1 MANAQTIAELN
12 VTLTGDASGLQRMAG
27 EAGKAMDQV
36 ETSTE
41 GASKASEKDFKAMAS
56 HAEAA
61 GDSWG
66 KVADRMVGAG
76 KTLTAAV
83 TVPVAAA
90 GVAAVKLA
98 SDMDE
103 TMNKIGETFGEN
115 QQAVVAWSN
124 SSIESMGL
132 AQQSALDAA
141 ALFGDM
147 GVGMGIVGQQSVEMS
162 TSLVQLAADMA
173 SFKNVSV
180 ERAQTALAGVYTGE
194 TEALKSLGI
203 VMTQANLQEYARA
216 QGITKTIDKMSQAE
230 LVELRYQYVMAKT
243 ANAQGDFART
253 SDGVANQTRM
263 AAEQVKQLGVS
274 FGQQLLPLAAKAL
287 TWANDMLKRFTE
299 MPPATQKTVI
309 AVAGVAA
316 AIGPLLIAG
325 GKLIDS
331 ISDIK
336 KALNSVE
343 LAGFIGKL
351 TGMTAAE
358 VAAGA
363 AAAGSTP
370 TVYALGTAFTALKA
384 AAGPIAIVLGVVGA
398 AVWAAARAFSGG
410 GGLTEAQQEN
420 QKVVEQMTT
429 DYEQLRDTLDDANAT
444 LQEQTGSAKE
454 SAQGAEVM
462 ARDLQKLMQ
471 VEQKSAAQKK
481 RVLALVDSLNA
492 AVPELN
498 LAYDEERDSLN
509 LTTDAIYASIEARKQ
524 AALAAAYQEQ
534 IVTYAN
540 AVAEAEIQLQKATE
554 KRNELEQEKTRLINE
569 ATAAGYAQAEGVG
582 ELTSQIGELDTTIL
596 GLRDAQAEANANLD
610 TATRM
615 AGDYAVAA
623 ETATGATSAQAQAT
637 QEAAGATEEYANK
650 AAEAN
655 EKIASQYESMKST
668 VTSAFDRMK
677 TSGQQS
683 VAEMTKN
690 LEENT
695 RIASQWADDLETL
708 AKRGVDD
715 GLLQQ
720 LRDAGPESAAY
731 ARELVNASDA
741 ELAKL
746 EDAYRDSVTASQ
758 RAAAQAIDDSD
769 FENAAKLQLQK
780 VSSAVREDPALPLA
794 AAQAVSNTKT
804 SAADKLRRMNFDSL
818 GRDMMSGAASG
829 VSSNAYRLENAAANA
844 AQRAVNAMRQKLNI
858 HSPSKVTEEIFRQV
872 VLGGVVGYEKT
883 TPQLTAAATGST
895 AKAIEATE
903 RAVARQPVSLG
914 TIPPLCAQAIPE
926 PVRPSATLSQELVL
940 DGEVFGRL
948 VTRLADEGIG
958 NRAIN
963 SSRVGVMMA

>member
-27 EAGKAMDQV
+27 EAGRAMDQV
-36 ETSTE
+36 ETATE
-41 GASKASEKDFKAMAS
+41 GASKASEADFKAMAS
-56 HAEAA
+56 RAEAA
-61 GDSWG
+61 GESWG

-147 GVGMGIVGQQSVEMS
+147 GVGMGIVGQQSVQMS

-203 VMTQANLQEYARA
+203 VMTQANLQEYART

-299 MPPATQKTVI
+299 MPPATQKTVM
-309 AVAGVAA
+309 AVAAVAA

-325 GKLIDS
+325 GKLIS
-331 ISDIK
+331 AVTTIK
-336 KALNSVE
+336 TALNGVKFAE
-343 LAGFIGKL
+343 FIGGL
-351 TGMTAAE
+351 VGMTSAE
-358 VAAGA
+358 VTAGA
-363 AAAGSTP
+363 AAAGATP
-370 TVYALGTAFTALKA
+370 AVYAMSTAFTALKA
-384 AAGPIAIVLGVVGA
+384 AAGPIMIALGAVGA
-398 AVWAAARAFSGG
+398 VVWAAAKAFGGG

-420 QKVVEQMTT
+420 QKAVEQMTA
-429 DYEQLRDTLDDANAT
+429 DYEHLRDTLDDANDT

-540 AVAEAEIQLQKATE
+540 AVAEAEIQLQQATE

-569 ATAAGYAQAEGVG
+569 ATAAGYAQADGVG
-582 ELTSQIGELDTTIL
+582 ELTAQISELDTTIL
-596 GLRDAQAEANANLD
+596 GLRDAQAEANASLD
-610 TATRM
+610 TATQM
-615 AGDYAVAA
+615 AGDYAAA
-623 ETATGATSAQAQAT
+623 ADTAAGATGAQAQAT
-637 QEAAGATEEYANK
+637 QEAADAAKEYADK

-655 EKIASQYESMKST
+655 EKIASQYESTKSK
-668 VTSAFDRMK
+668 VTSVFDRIK
-677 TSGQQS
+677 ISGKQS
-683 VAEMTKN
+683 VAEMTKTS
-690 LEENT
+690 EENA
-695 RIASQWADDLETL
+695 RICNQWADDLETL
-708 AKRGVDD
+708 AKRGVED
-715 GLLQQ
+715 GILQQ

-731 ARELVNASDA
+731 ARELVNASDE

-746 EDAYRDSVTASQ
+746 EDAYRDNVTAAQ
-758 RAAAQAIDDSD
+758 RVAALVIDDSD
-769 FENAAKLQLQK
+769 FENAAKLQIQK
-780 VSSAVREDPALPLA
+780 VSNAVREDPALPLA
-794 AAQAVSNTKT
+794 AAQAVSDTKT
-804 SAADKLRRMNFDSL
+804 SAASALRRMNFDSL

-829 VSSNAYRLENAAANA
+829 VSSNAYRLANAAANA
-844 AQRAVNAMRQKLNI
+844 AQSAMSAMRRKLNI

-872 VLGGVVGYEKT
+872 VLGGVAGYEKT
-883 TPQLTAAATGST
+883 TPQLTAAATGSA
-895 AKAIEATE
+895 AKAIEATQ
-903 RAVARQPVSLG
+903 RAVDRQPASIG

-940 DGEVFGRL
+940 DGEAFGRII
-948 VTRLADEGIG
+948 TRLADAGLG
-958 NRAIN
+958 DKALNT
-963 SSRVGVMMA
+963 SRLGVTLI